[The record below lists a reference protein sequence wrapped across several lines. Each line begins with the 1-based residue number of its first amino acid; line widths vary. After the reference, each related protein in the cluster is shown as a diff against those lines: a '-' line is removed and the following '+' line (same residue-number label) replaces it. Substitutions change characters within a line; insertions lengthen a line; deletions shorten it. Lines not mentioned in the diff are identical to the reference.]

1 MFSSEKYGAIG
12 FLILCIFASLVISQI
27 FGLKEGL
34 DNKSEQ
40 KDIDLIKKVST
51 PIPPIK
57 DAISNLEQQI
67 EAARKQV
74 ETAKDTVNNLTI
86 EAGKAKHNIKNATEN
101 LAQAD
106 AKVKIGM
113 ANVTTAK
120 ALVTAAQK

>member
-12 FLILCIFASLVISQI
+12 FLILCIFASLVISKI

-106 AKVKIGM
+106 AKGKIGM

>member
-12 FLILCIFASLVISQI
+12 FLILCIFASLVISKI

>member
-12 FLILCIFASLVISQI
+12 FLILCIIASLIISHI

-57 DAISNLEQQI
+57 NAIGELNQQI

-74 ETAKDTVNNLTI
+74 ETAKDTVNNLTT
-86 EAGKAKHNIKNATEN
+86 EAGKAKHNIKTATAN

-113 ANVTTAK
+113 ANVATAK
-120 ALVTAAQK
+120 ALVKAAQK